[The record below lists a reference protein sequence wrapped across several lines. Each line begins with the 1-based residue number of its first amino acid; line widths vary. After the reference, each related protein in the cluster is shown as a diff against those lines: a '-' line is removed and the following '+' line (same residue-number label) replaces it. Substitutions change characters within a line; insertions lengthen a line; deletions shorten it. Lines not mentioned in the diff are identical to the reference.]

1 MGLGR
6 FLSVLALWG
15 VLLLPAY
22 EPCAPVQ
29 PVFFSILFPQ
39 LVPPAWL
46 VPFEQEGVFL

>member
-6 FLSVLALWG
+6 FLSVLALWS
-15 VLLLPAY
+15 VLLLPVY
-22 EPCAPVQ
+22 EPYAPAQ

-46 VPFEQEGVFL
+46 APFEREGVFL